1 MSDRSGLGT
10 PGAGHERTKI
20 GDFSLRHPAGIAM
33 LIGVHGFALLSG
45 YGVVQAKSFVVAAGI
60 LGLVSALVTYFL
72 WRNRPARSGGCTYAM
87 SAASRQRGRRVGA
100 YLPSI

>member
-1 MSDRSGLGT
+1 
-10 PGAGHERTKI
+10 
-20 GDFSLRHPAGIAM
+20 M

-72 WRNRPARSGGCTYAM
+72 WREPSGSFQRMYIRNVGRLQATRTTCRRI
-87 SAASRQRGRRVGA
+87 SAVDLTGQLTVCKLYHVLS
-100 YLPSI
+100 Y